1 MAKKEKNTD
10 QVPAVSAADLNESKI
25 QQLID
30 QRVDINTPIN
40 RTGRTLL
47 MEAAEKGMTDIVRLL
62 VSHDAD
68 VNIAD
73 KKEKVTALL
82 LACLEGHEEA
92 ARILIENKADIH
104 HVKKGDKTAL
114 MYAAKNGS
122 PAIVK
127 LLIEKGIK
135 LDSVNDEGQNAL
147 MYAADSDK
155 KIEAFKAMVEAGA
168 DINLRD
174 GEGKP
179 VIFWSAG
186 LGSLEITRYL
196 LEKGA
201 DLSIID
207 SFGSNVFNYA
217 KKAKRNNME
226 LMELVKGHGVKK
238 LPYCYGFSLEIKCTS
253 CGIPVAVNGPARKV
267 TCPNCQSGVNLR
279 DSFWDD
285 IFSISEDSGKEMVIG
300 SDNTDKQFRKMNPVC
315 PSCRTGID
323 ASLFPVGKE
332 GAIPCGRCKK
342 LIPYFPPPGWLEDI
356 KIRGGLPV
364 QIIGATERDSAV
376 TSETA
381 SSTATIAIACVSCS
395 APLRVNSETPRN
407 ATCEHCGTL
416 QYLPDPLW
424 LSIHPAK
431 KREWWYIRL
440 ET

>member
-1 MAKKEKNTD
+1 MAKKENKSG
-10 QVPAVSAADLNESKI
+10 QPPAISVADLNEAKLKKLLD
-25 QQLID
+25 QQF
-30 QRVDINTPIN
+30 DINAPIN
-40 RTGRTLL
+40 RAGRTLL
-47 MEAAEKGMTDIVRLL
+47 IEAEEKGLTDTVRLL
-62 VSHDAD
+62 LKYKAD

-73 KKEKVTALL
+73 KKDKQSALL
-82 LACLEGHEEA
+82 LACFEGHEDVVK
-92 ARILIENKADIH
+92 ILIDHKADIH

-114 MYAAKNGS
+114 MYAAKNGN
-122 PAIVK
+122 PAIVR

-135 LDSVNDEGQNAL
+135 LDRVNDEGQNAL

-155 KIEAFKAMVEAGA
+155 KLQAFKAIAEAGA
-168 DINLRD
+168 DIDLRD

-186 LGSLEITRYL
+186 LGSVEITRYL

-217 KKAKRNNME
+217 KKAKRNNNE

-238 LPYCYGFSLEIKCTS
+238 LPYCYGFSIEIKCPS

-267 TCPNCQSGVNLR
+267 KCPNCQSGVDLK
-279 DSFWDD
+279 DGFWEDVLG
-285 IFSISEDSGKEMVIG
+285 ISEDSGKEMVIG

-315 PSCRTGID
+315 PSCKTGID
-323 ASLFPVGKE
+323 ASLFPVGGE
-332 GAIPCGRCKK
+332 GTIPCRRCKK
-342 LIPYFPPPGWLEDI
+342 LIPYFPPPDWLEDI

-364 QIIGATERDSAV
+364 QIIGATESGSSAS
-376 TSETA
+376 SETA
-381 SSTATIAIACVSCS
+381 ASKQTVAIACISCG
-395 APLRVNSETPRN
+395 APLRVDAETPRN
-407 ATCEHCGTL
+407 ATCGHCGTL

-424 LSIHPAK
+424 LSLHPAK

-440 ET
+440 S